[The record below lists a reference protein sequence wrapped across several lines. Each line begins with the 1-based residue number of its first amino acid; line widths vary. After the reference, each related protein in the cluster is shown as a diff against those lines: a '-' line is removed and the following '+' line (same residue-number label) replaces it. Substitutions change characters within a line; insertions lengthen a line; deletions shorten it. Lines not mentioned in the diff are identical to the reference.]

1 MKIYMR
7 VTEDEYELPIAVADS
22 QTELAQMVGV
32 SRNSIAS
39 ALCHQRAGSTKHSV
53 YKEVEVED
61 D

>member
-39 ALCHQRAGSTKHSV
+39 ALSHSRRDKSRSI
-53 YKEVEVED
+53 YKEVEVD
-61 D
+61 DD